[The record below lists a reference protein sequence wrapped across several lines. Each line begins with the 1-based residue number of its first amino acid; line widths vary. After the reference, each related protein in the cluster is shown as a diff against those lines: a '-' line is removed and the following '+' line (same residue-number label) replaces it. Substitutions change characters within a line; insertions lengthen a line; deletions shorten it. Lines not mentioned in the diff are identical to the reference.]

1 MLFLRGGHFIIQ
13 PPPKDELNLWMRFP
27 PGVPSILSL
36 FEKIEVLLMSYTIS
50 FLLIVD
56 II

>member
-1 MLFLRGGHFIIQ
+1 
-13 PPPKDELNLWMRFP
+13 MRFP

-50 FLLIVD
+50 FLLFVD